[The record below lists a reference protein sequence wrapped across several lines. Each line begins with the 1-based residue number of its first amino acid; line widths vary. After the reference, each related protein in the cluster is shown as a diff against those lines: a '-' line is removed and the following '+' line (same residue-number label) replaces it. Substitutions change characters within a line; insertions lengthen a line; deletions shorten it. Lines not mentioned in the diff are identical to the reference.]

1 MDTMGGDDVD
11 NDSYGR
17 YDDRL
22 NEEDKLSVDLDDVE
36 DNQSDSDSDILE
48 GPPKNDKESSSGED
62 LQKST
67 NSSGS
72 EKLSAK

>member
-1 MDTMGGDDVD
+1 MDTMGGDNAE
-11 NDSYGR
+11 NDSYER

-36 DNQSDSDSDILE
+36 DNQSDSDSNVLDST
-48 GPPKNDKESSSGED
+48 PKNDKDSSSGEEM
-62 LQKST
+62 QQST
-67 NSSGS
+67 GSSGS